1 MKELSNVRQ
10 QRDEIN
16 FGRLFNAPL
25 TGKGVSWLPVT
36 QLATWLVM
44 AWLAKKRL
52 PERSWS
58 QSLGVGALSMP
69 VVLGSEWCHNLAHA
83 AAADWIGKPVDA
95 IRVILGMPR
104 LVYYD
109 LNDESVTPR
118 QHIIRALGGPLVNL
132 LILPFALLLKSRTKP
147 ESAARD
153 IANAAV
159 ATNAFL
165 PSMGMLPIPG
175 IDGGAVLK
183 WGLVEKGKTIHEAD
197 DVIRKVDGVLGCLFS
212 IVGVVC
218 LKKRRWIAGGVILQ
232 FAALALGVVLGI
244 IKEQT
249 TPLYER

>member
-1 MKELSNVRQ
+1 MNQLPGERHPEDK
-10 QRDEIN
+10 III
-16 FGRLFNAPL
+16 GWLFNAPL
-25 TGKGVSWLPVT
+25 TCKGLSWIPVT
-36 QLATWLVM
+36 QLVTWLVM
-44 AWLAKKRL
+44 TWLAKKRL
-52 PERSWS
+52 PERSWT
-58 QSLGVGALSMP
+58 QSLGVGALTMP

-132 LILPFALLLKSRTKP
+132 LILPFAVLLKSCSKP
-147 ESAARD
+147 ESASRD

-165 PSMGMLPIPG
+165 PTMGMLPIPG

-183 WGLVEKGKTIHEAD
+183 WSLVEKGKTIHEAD
-197 DVIRKVDGVLGCLFS
+197 NTVRKVDGVLGGLFS
-212 IVGVVC
+212 IAGIVC
-218 LKKRRWIAGGVILQ
+218 LKKHRWIVGGVILQ
-232 FAALALGVVLGI
+232 FAALALGVALGI

-249 TPLYER
+249 T